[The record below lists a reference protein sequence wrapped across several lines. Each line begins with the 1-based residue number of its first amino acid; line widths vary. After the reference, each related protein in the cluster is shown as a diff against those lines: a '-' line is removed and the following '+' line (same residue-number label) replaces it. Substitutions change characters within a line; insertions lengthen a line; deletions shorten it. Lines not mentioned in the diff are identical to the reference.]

1 MVRLPERCGTMI
13 TFWISAVVYSMPL
26 TYSLDCFNLPLLSEM
41 SLVQKPAYDG
51 ILETETDDTGTLV

>member
-1 MVRLPERCGTMI
+1 MI

-26 TYSLDCFNLPLLSEM
+26 TYSLDCFSLPLLSEM